1 MNSAPPNPLS
11 GRGRELLLPAAGN
24 PFGEPQATLPPVP
37 AGFGEPRDLSPE
49 DIAALFPS
57 NDLARNQLP
66 APTAGAGGSPLASLA
81 AAPQDIS
88 ADVLRGEPALFAAV
102 NPFTPDSSAPASAI
116 AAATPDMANPFS
128 VAAVQPAG
136 AAHMQS
142 GPAGAS
148 AAPEDLE
155 QLWVAIRNLEQQVI
169 QPGRAGKPQLAA
181 TQKPTAA
188 RRQLPPVP
196 GSAPQGPESEAD
208 VELRRAQGRRLVRW
222 VLTRGLP
229 ILSYAVLW
237 LGALAWLWQAA
248 QRAVPADLR
257 LLQLSLLELLRA
269 ALLGSLG
276 GTLATIYG
284 VWVYT
289 ARRRD
294 FDRHPLFRY
303 LTKPG
308 VGGIFGCLAP
318 LLYLAVLQAFPEV
331 PGWNSPI
338 VLAINGAALLL
349 GLLQDRIFQG
359 IGRILR
365 VFGA

>member
-24 PFGEPQATLPPVP
+24 PFGEPQAALPPLP

-66 APTAGAGGSPLASLA
+66 ASTAGGGGSPLASPA
-81 AAPQDIS
+81 AAAQDIS
-88 ADVLRGEPALFAAV
+88 ADVLRGEPAPFAAV
-102 NPFTPDSSAPASAI
+102 NPFASGSSAPASAM
-116 AAATPDMANPFS
+116 AAAAPDLANPFS
-128 VAAVQPAG
+128 VAAAPTSG
-136 AAHMQS
+136 AAHL
-142 GPAGAS
+142 PAGLAGVS
-148 AAPEDLE
+148 TAPEDLE
-155 QLWVAIRNLEQQVI
+155 QLWVAIRNLEQHAS
-169 QPGRAGKPQLAA
+169 QPGLAVAPQPAA
-181 TQKPTAA
+181 TQQPTAA
-188 RRQLPPVP
+188 RQQVAPSPA
-196 GSAPQGPESEAD
+196 SALKAAESEAD
-208 VELRRAQGRRLVRW
+208 VELRRAQGRRLLRW

-229 ILSYAVLW
+229 ILSFSVLW

-248 QRAVPADLR
+248 QRTVPADLS
-257 LLQLSLLELLRA
+257 LLQLPLLDLLRS

-308 VGGIFGCLAP
+308 VGGIFGCIAP

-331 PGWNSPI
+331 PGWNSPV
-338 VLAINGAALLL
+338 VLAINSAALLL
-349 GLLQDRIFQG
+349 GLLQDRIFQL
-359 IGRILR
+359 IGKILAR
-365 VFGA
+365 

>member
-24 PFGEPQATLPPVP
+24 PFGEPQATLPPMP
-37 AGFGEPRDLSPE
+37 AGFGEPRDLTPE

-66 APTAGAGGSPLASLA
+66 PSAAPAGGSPLASPA
-81 AAPQDIS
+81 AAPQDLS

-102 NPFTPDSSAPASAI
+102 NPFTPDSSAAASAN
-116 AAATPDMANPFS
+116 AAAISDVANPFS
-128 VAAVQPAG
+128 AAAVKAAG
-136 AAHMQS
+136 AAHTQS
-142 GPAGAS
+142 GPAGAPT
-148 AAPEDLE
+148 APEDLE

-169 QPGRAGKPQLAA
+169 QPGRAGTLQPAS
-181 TQKPTAA
+181 THKPTAA
-188 RRQLPPVP
+188 RRQPAQNPD
-196 GSAPQGPESEAD
+196 SRPQGAEAE
-208 VELRRAQGRRLVRW
+208 VEMELRRAQGRRLVRW

-229 ILSYAVLW
+229 VLSYAVLW

-248 QRAVPADLR
+248 QRAVPVDLK
-257 LLQLSLLELLRA
+257 LLQLPLLELLRS

-294 FDRHPLFRY
+294 FDRLPLFRY

-318 LLYLAVLQAFPEV
+318 LLYLAVSQASPEV

-338 VLAINGAALLL
+338 VLAINGAAFLL
-349 GLLQDRIFQG
+349 GLLQDRIFQL
-359 IGRILR
+359 ISRILR

>member
-66 APTAGAGGSPLASLA
+66 APVASAGGSPLASPA

-102 NPFTPDSSAPASAI
+102 NPFTPDSSASASAI
-116 AAATPDMANPFS
+116 AAATADVANPFS

-136 AAHMQS
+136 AAHSQS
-142 GPAGAS
+142 GLAGA
-148 AAPEDLE
+148 ATAPEDLE
-155 QLWVAIRNLEQQVI
+155 QLWVAIRNLEQQVT
-169 QPGRAGKPQLAA
+169 QPGRAGKPQPAVL
-181 TQKPTAA
+181 QKPTAA

-196 GSAPQGPESEAD
+196 SSASRAAESEAD

-248 QRAVPADLR
+248 QRAVPADIR
-257 LLQLSLLELLRA
+257 LLQLPLLDLLRS
-269 ALLGSLG
+269 ALLGSFG

-284 VWVYT
+284 VWVHT

-338 VLAINGAALLL
+338 VLAINGAALLF
-349 GLLQDRIFQG
+349 GLLQDRIFQL
-359 IGRILR
+359 IGRIFG

>member
-24 PFGEPQATLPPVP
+24 PFGEPQATLPPMP

-66 APTAGAGGSPLASLA
+66 APAAAAGGSPLASPA
-81 AAPQDIS
+81 AAPQDLS

-102 NPFTPDSSAPASAI
+102 NPFAPDSSAAASAN
-116 AAATPDMANPFS
+116 AAVISDVANPFS
-128 VAAVQPAG
+128 AAVVKTAG
-136 AAHMQS
+136 AANTQS
-142 GPAGAS
+142 GLAGAQ

-155 QLWVAIRNLEQQVI
+155 QLWDAIRSLEQQVI
-169 QPGRAGKPQLAA
+169 QPGRAGPPQPAA

-188 RRQLPPVP
+188 RPQPAPNPASRPQ
-196 GSAPQGPESEAD
+196 SAESEVD

-248 QRAVPADLR
+248 QRAVPADLK
-257 LLQLSLLELLRA
+257 LLQLPLLELLRS

-318 LLYLAVLQAFPEV
+318 LLYLAVLQASPEV

-349 GLLQDRIFQG
+349 GLLQDRIFQL
-359 IGRILR
+359 ISRILR